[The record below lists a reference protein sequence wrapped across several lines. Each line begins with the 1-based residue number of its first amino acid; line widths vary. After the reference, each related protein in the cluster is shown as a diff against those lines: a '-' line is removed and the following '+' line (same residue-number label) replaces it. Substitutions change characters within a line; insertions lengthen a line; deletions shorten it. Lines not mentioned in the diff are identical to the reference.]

1 MIDVPEVKQF
11 IKKNLKATLGLKEIS
26 SEFNKHPADLDRA
39 FRTSEVITIKKYI
52 DRRLTAEVAR
62 LLQQNKLRGYEIG
75 NHLGFWSDQSFYRW
89 TKRVFGVTYASLHG
103 RFGAGNGRNC
113 KPISLDHELPGQKKS
128 QLSEDRR
135 NHVSGQVD
143 NHSAHKYH
151 LPR

>member
-39 FRTSEVITIKKYI
+39 FRTSEGITIKKYI

-103 RFGAGNGRNC
+103 RFGAANGRDSR
-113 KPISLDHELPGQKKS
+113 PSPLDGELPLHRKS
-128 QLSEDRR
+128 PPFENRR
-135 NHVSGQVD
+135 NYVSGSVR
-143 NHSAHKYH
+143 NESTHKYH